1 MALINCEINLIL
13 TWSANCVIVSTD
25 VANKDATFSI
35 TDTKLYVLVVT
46 LAAQDNTKL
55 HQELKSGFKIIIN
68 WNKYQQKSEFLGQN
82 QYLNQLVEP
91 SFDDVQRISEK
102 IYCLPNVRI
111 KDCNIMIDGKKTFF
125 ISQ

>member
-55 HQELKSGFKIIIN
+55 LQELKSGFKRIIN
-68 WNKYQQKSEFLGQN
+68 WNKYRQKSELLGQN

-91 SFDDVQRISEK
+91 SFDYAQRISEK
-102 IYCLPNVRI
+102 INCLPNVRI
-111 KDCNIMIDGKKTFF
+111 KDYNIMINGKKTFF

>member
-35 TDTKLYVLVVT
+35 TDTKLYALVVT

-55 HQELKSGFKIIIN
+55 LQELKSGFKRIIN
-68 WNKYQQKSEFLGQN
+68 WNKYQQKSELLGQK

-91 SFDDVQRISEK
+91 NFYDVQRISEK
-102 IYCLPNVRI
+102 IFCLPIVRI
-111 KDCNIMIDGKKTFF
+111 KDCNIMIDGKKKNF